1 MSFVLTALLSWVLVG
16 LWMGLMRSIRMGK
29 QIRADGPQAHLT
41 KAGTP
46 SMGGV
51 GFLAAAA
58 AVYFAFGADSFA
70 GVWLL
75 GLGFALLGLADDLA
89 GSMRRPLKAREKLVL
104 QILMGLVFAL
114 WADRQLDYFYLG
126 QYLDIALFLIVILA
140 AANAFNFTDG
150 VDGLLGTLSVIML
163 LPFYSLLFAQTLL
176 GSLVGFL
183 WHNAPKARV
192 FMGDTGS
199 QTLGVMIAALLILDG
214 KLWYLPL
221 VAIIPVLE
229 TLSVMIQVSYF
240 RRTGK
245 RFFKMS
251 PLHHHFELSGWEES
265 KIVFRFAAIT
275 AIATAL
281 AAAIWGGSGA

>member
-58 AVYFAFGADSFA
+58 AVYFAFGTDSFA